1 MAYTIYLRTNLVNG
15 KQYVGQTKD
24 WEARHRQWKCL
35 KTNYANKFLD
45 EDREKYGLKNWKSEV
60 LATVET
66 REEAWELEKRFINDF
81 NTKYPNGYNMSDGG
95 KTAKGCIIT
104 EDGIKTR
111 SENTGK
117 KNPMFGKHHSEET
130 KKKMSE
136 TRKGRHFSEETEFEG
151 KPIVQLKGNIL
162 IAIWPTEKEA
172 AKNVEGC
179 HTSSIAQCCKG
190 KRKSAGGYGWM
201 YKEDYDKMQ

>member
-24 WEARHRQWKCL
+24 FKTREKAWNSL
-35 KTNYANKFLD
+35 KANYANKFLD

-104 EDGIKTR
+104 EDGIKKR
-111 SENTGK
+111 SDNTGE

-136 TRKGRHFSEETEFEG
+136 TRKGRHFSEETEFPSKKVYQYDLEG
-151 KPIVQLKGNIL
+151 NL
-162 IAIWPTEKEA
+162 ISTWPTITKASEQNNISISGISWA
-172 AKNVEGC
+172 CKNGKK
-179 HTSSIAQCCKG
+179 SKG
-190 KRKSAGGYGWM
+190 YYW
-201 YKEDYDKMQ
+201 YFENDYDKMQ

>member
-15 KQYVGQTKD
+15 KQYVGQTSNFKRRENE
-24 WEARHRQWKCL
+24 WNCL
-35 KTNYANKFLD
+35 ATRYANQYVV
-45 EDREKYGLKNWKSEV
+45 EDREKYGLDNFKTV
-60 LATVET
+60 ILAET
-66 REEAWELEKRFINDF
+66 DSMENACELEQKYISEF
-81 NTKYPNGYNMSDGG
+81 NTIYPNGYNRAIGG
-95 KTAKGCIIT
+95 KTNIGGIKGCHNGKEFKKGNIPWNK
-104 EDGIKTR
+104 DLKGIHL
-111 SENTGK
+111 S
-117 KNPMFGKHHSEET
+117 P
-130 KKKMSE
+130 
-136 TRKGRHFSEETEFEG
+136 ETEFEG